1 MTHTPP
7 HLEMPLFFLVGKFGG
22 GRRLH
27 PRMGGGEAFGFI
39 LWAQDWVLACSVH
52 PTFFFFF
59 SFPYKSRPPPSRFS
73 KTGVEAYPPPVYTDL
88 IVVSPHPPD
97 DVAVRAVALAAV
109 RTPTPHLE
117 YAAVASGVVSD
128 AAAI

>member
-1 MTHTPP
+1 MEGEDYTLEWGVERHLVLSCGRKIGSWLAPSIPP
-7 HLEMPLFFLVGKFGG
+7 FFFL
-22 GRRLH
+22 
-27 PRMGGGEAFGFI
+27 
-39 LWAQDWVLACSVH
+39 
-52 PTFFFFF
+52 F

-109 RTPTPHLE
+109 RTPPPHLE